1 LNKDESTTY
10 QKFWDAAKAVI
21 SGKYIALS
29 AFLKKIMVS
38 NQCFKSPPEKPEKE

>member
-29 AFLKKIMVS
+29 AFHTVDE
-38 NQCFKSPPEKPEKE
+38 P